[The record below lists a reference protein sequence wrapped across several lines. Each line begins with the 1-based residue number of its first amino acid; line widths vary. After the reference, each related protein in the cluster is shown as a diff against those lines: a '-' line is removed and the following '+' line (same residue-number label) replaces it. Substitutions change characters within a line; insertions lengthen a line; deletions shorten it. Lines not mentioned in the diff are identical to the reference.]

1 MLYFY
6 WLNLIIKVKLII
18 VIYWEHDINGRY
30 ILIQIKYIYIN
41 VLSQQQ
47 LIKYHLIPQKYFLT
61 FGRKC
66 IKVAVY
72 TKTLKFI
79 FISAF
84 QDAKALEP
92 IVLELDLSNIDQMET
107 FVQKVYDMC
116 GHIDILINNG
126 GISHRGS
133 ILHTKIDVDKQIM
146 SINYFGSVALT
157 KGLFYNV

>member
-1 MLYFY
+1 M
-6 WLNLIIKVKLII
+6 
-18 VIYWEHDINGRY
+18 
-30 ILIQIKYIYIN
+30 
-41 VLSQQQ
+41 
-47 LIKYHLIPQKYFLT
+47 
-61 FGRKC
+61 
-66 IKVAVY
+66 
-72 TKTLKFI
+72 
-79 FISAF
+79 
-84 QDAKALEP
+84 
-92 IVLELDLSNIDQMET
+92 ELDLSNIDQMET

>member
-1 MLYFY
+1 
-6 WLNLIIKVKLII
+6 
-18 VIYWEHDINGRY
+18 
-30 ILIQIKYIYIN
+30 
-41 VLSQQQ
+41 
-47 LIKYHLIPQKYFLT
+47 
-61 FGRKC
+61 
-66 IKVAVY
+66 
-72 TKTLKFI
+72 
-79 FISAF
+79 
-84 QDAKALEP
+84 
-92 IVLELDLSNIDQMET
+92 MET